1 MAKTRAKKQAPP
13 LPKRESPS
21 AIVRHKAETISV
33 GQAVEDV
40 LIKGDL
46 TPLSPEQRLE
56 YYKAVCKSLGLNPL
70 TRPFDY
76 IAFKATENS
85 PAKLVL
91 YARKDCTEQ
100 LRKIR
105 RISCTN
111 VTWKKDDGLIIAEA
125 DVQDGTGRRDHGT
138 GVVTESGLSG
148 KDKANA
154 IMKAETKAKRRATL
168 SICGLGFLDE
178 SELDTLDEYGF
189 VTPGGRI
196 AFPEV
201 PRTGSHEAA
210 VSVAEEKIAKL
221 KEGTPA
227 EPAPLLEAPKAKET
241 PPKGILEIDWAE
253 ESSPKL
259 FGDLPAEV
267 LEVLKKYVTLTE
279 KDGFYRILPKD
290 VETVRQFCEAANYR
304 LVEHMPQKSSPV
316 SAMSP
321 GSKAAALGGGKDETK
336 APNTPA
342 AAKKEE
348 AVLVTGIIERVNHTT
363 TANGKVMA
371 YVTILS
377 DKKKFDYSSWDKDIN
392 DELEKGK
399 GKVATVFVKISG
411 KYRNLVGLKNVG
423 AKEFIDGKIPVI
435 RKDREPGTKGLYD

>member
-1 MAKTRAKKQAPP
+1 
-13 LPKRESPS
+13 LNHDEI
-21 AIVRHKAETISV
+21 AIVKNSIAKGASDEELQFCLTVARRYKLDPFKQQIWFVKRWDSKADNGHGGTGTNVWTPQVGINGLLFAAGRDHKAEFGSV
-33 GQAVEDV
+33 SLPEYGPINEKTKAPEWARVAV
-40 LIKGDL
+40 
-46 TPLSPEQRLE
+46 
-56 YYKAVCKSLGLNPL
+56 
-70 TRPFDY
+70 
-76 IAFKATENS
+76 
-85 PAKLVL
+85 
-91 YARKDCTEQ
+91 
-100 LRKIR
+100 
-105 RISCTN
+105 
-111 VTWKKDDGLIIAEA
+111 WKKGVAEPTVAEA
-125 DVQDGTGRRDHGT
+125 YWSEYCPEDLSKAPFWRKMPRRMLGKCATALAIRQAYPDLGGLYIPEECARINEEFTPSGRQITPAVPTG
-138 GVVTESGLSG
+138 
-148 KDKANA
+148 
-154 IMKAETKAKRRATL
+154 
-168 SICGLGFLDE
+168 
-178 SELDTLDEYGF
+178 
-189 VTPGGRI
+189 
-196 AFPEV
+196 
-201 PRTGSHEAA
+201 GSHEAGQA
-210 VSVAEEKIAKL
+210 VAQEKIAKL
-221 KEGTPA
+221 KGASTAKA
-227 EPAPLLEAPKAKET
+227 EPVKTAPIAKSEPET

-348 AVLVTGIIERVNHTT
+348 PVLVTGIIERVNHTT

-377 DKKKFDYSSWDKDIN
+377 DKKKFDYSSWDKTIN